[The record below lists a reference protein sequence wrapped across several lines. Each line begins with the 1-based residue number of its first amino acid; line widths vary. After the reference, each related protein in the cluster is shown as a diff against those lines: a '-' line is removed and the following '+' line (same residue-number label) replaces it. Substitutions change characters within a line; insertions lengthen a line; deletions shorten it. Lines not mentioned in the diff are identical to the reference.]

1 MLEPGAADEAKR
13 RELLSQIRYHSGRL
27 LYEAR
32 QDLGTAVD
40 KLKRAAEVDR
50 ANPCIQFYLGQSL
63 RALVERENLKDAADA
78 LQKYLEAGAPLGVED
93 EVRAFLRSREQESG

>member
-1 MLEPGAADEAKR
+1 M
-13 RELLSQIRYHSGRL
+13 LSQIRYHSGRL

-40 KLKRAAEVDR
+40 KLKRAAEIDR
-50 ANPCIQFYLGQSL
+50 SDPRIQYYLGQSL

-78 LQKYLEAGAPLGVED
+78 LQKYLDAGAPVGVED
-93 EVRAFLRSREQESG
+93 DVRAFLHSREK